1 MHISKNAYI
10 ENQTDF
16 NGKRIENN
24 LVTITE
30 RDRLLRVKLQYTIVI
45 QIISTCSTVGLCGLG
60 RCNTPPPTSYYFT
73 GLVILCSVDAVRADS
88 RARGYKTFFML
99 NSIEHEIFPAHRC

>member
-16 NGKRIENN
+16 KGKRIENN
-24 LVTITE
+24 LFTVTE

-45 QIISTCSTVGLCGLG
+45 QIISTCTTVGLCSLG
-60 RCNTPPPTSYYFT
+60 RFNNPPPSYYFT
-73 GLVILCSVDAVRADS
+73 GLVILWSVDAVRADS